1 MTQSS
6 VRDAV
11 REYHARRPALVQA
24 TDAWTTVLT
33 AALDDAGINYLV
45 VDGRTKSVASF
56 AEKASRV
63 ADGSLLYPDPLTQ
76 ITDQIGVRIITY
88 VRDDVNAVAELLG
101 QEFTILDD
109 RDLGQETA
117 SQGRWGYGSRHL
129 LVAVD
134 ASKTLPRAQRDL
146 RTHTVSVQVR
156 TVLQHAWA
164 EFEHDI
170 RYKGSVPAE
179 HEPDLNRRFTLA
191 AGLLELA
198 DQEFSAIR
206 DRLRVTTPPPSLPT
220 LPGPEDGIDGP
231 GVGAGE
237 LAAFLAGRYPDAGW
251 SRTAHY
257 GWISGLLAE
266 LGITALDR
274 LATVLAGVDSDA
286 LTAQMGY
293 RYPPAAVRRLDD
305 ALLATYGERYISLH
319 GNEHR
324 TEQLRDRASRM
335 NPTAGS

>member
-1 MTQSS
+1 MSPPRS

-11 REYHARRPALVQA
+11 RRYAERRPALVTA
-24 TDAWTTVLT
+24 TDGFETVFT
-33 AALDDAGINYLV
+33 AALDDAGINYVV

-56 AEKASRV
+56 AEKASRTV
-63 ADGSLLYPDPLTQ
+63 DGALVYPDPLEQ
-76 ITDQIGVRIITY
+76 ITDQIGVRVVTY
-88 VRDDVNAVAELLG
+88 VRDDVDAVAQLLA
-101 QEFTILDD
+101 QEFTVLDD

-134 ASKTLPRAQRDL
+134 ASRTLSRDRQEL
-146 RTHTVSVQVR
+146 RTFTASVQVR

-170 RYKGSVPAE
+170 RYKGTVPPE

-191 AGLLELA
+191 AGLLEVA

-206 DRLRVTTPPPSLPT
+206 DRLRVTV
-220 LPGPEDGIDGP
+220 PERPAMSVEDDPHPRI
-231 GVGAGE
+231 GAEE

-251 SRTAHY
+251 SRTEHY
-257 GWISGLLAE
+257 AWISGLLVE
-266 LGITALDR
+266 LGITSLEE
-274 LATVLAGVDSDA
+274 LATLLGTVDSDA

-305 ALLATYGERYISLH
+305 AMLKEYGERWVELQ
-319 GNEHR
+319 GNAHR
-324 TEQLRDRASRM
+324 TEQLQERLRRM
-335 NPTAGS
+335 G